1 MRRAIALLLV
11 LIPSSLAIGAP
22 TPPAR
27 PHPTPIMNAIGLIDY
42 TKKPTFKVG
51 DWVRYHVTGA
61 NDKGDDADYT
71 VTILIAGEERF
82 WGEEGFWVE
91 TRTQSKGADAPLAI
105 ATLMSY
111 AVFQDTLALPRMKLF
126 MRKTITDVAEDGT
139 PQEDVTRRPPL
150 TLKNRKPP
158 SEHTAWSVDTLDAD
172 TVRTPSGEYACR
184 KIRMEEGV
192 AATADYGDSS
202 SRTEVRDTRTEY
214 YTLKVPITHLAREHI
229 ENSVRRK
236 SWLIGHSKDAEE
248 LRLVGLSAGDARL
261 VDFGT
266 GLVSGIIPERF
277 RRSLREQDAA
287 ANRAPAAARA
297 KRARG

>member
-1 MRRAIALLLV
+1 MN
-11 LIPSSLAIGAP
+11 SIG
-22 TPPAR
+22 
-27 PHPTPIMNAIGLIDY
+27 MIDY

-51 DWVRYHVTGA
+51 DWVRYHITGA
-61 NDKGDDADYT
+61 NDQGDNSDYT

-82 WGEEGFWVE
+82 WGEDGFWVE
-91 TRTQSKGADAPLAI
+91 TRSQAAGADAPLAI

-111 AVFQDTLALPRMKLF
+111 AVFEDTLALPRMKLF
-126 MRKTITDVAEDGT
+126 MRKTITDVAENGT
-139 PQEDVTRRPPL
+139 PMEDITRRPPL

-172 TVRTPSGEYACR
+172 TVQTPRGNFACR

-192 AATADYGDSS
+192 AATSDYGDSS

-214 YTLKVPITHLAREHI
+214 YTMKVPITHVAREHI
-229 ENSVRRK
+229 ENSTRRK

-248 LRLVGLSAGDARL
+248 LRLVGISKGDARL
-261 VDFGT
+261 EDFGT
-266 GLVSGIIPERF
+266 GLVSGIVPKQL

-287 ANRAPAAARA
+287 ANRAPNRASTAATKA
-297 KRARG
+297 KRPRS